1 MHKLTNFLTIG
12 GLVGAT
18 VVSGA
23 ALSMSTNSVAALE
36 TKTAKASVTVSASCS
51 MTATLNTEH
60 TATLPTG
67 TYSVNYETGGTKPYE
82 NGIGKTTINTFC
94 NDPSGYA
101 IYAIGYTNDTNGET
115 ALKNSVS
122 GSNSDIA
129 TGTATSGGTSNW
141 AMKVSASSAGDGAQ
155 IVNGF
160 DNYSSV
166 PENYMKVAGLNRST
180 ADETVGSE
188 ITTTYAAYISGG
200 QAAGTYSG
208 KVKYVLVHP
217 FSGGASDADTMQNV
231 ANWGAGI
238 DVGQEVSVQDAR
250 DGQEYTVGRICTEY
264 NGESCNA
271 SQLWMT
277 QNLDFK
283 IDPSTPLTSENT
295 NLTTSTDT
303 SGATLDGYSEENGV
317 ITWTPSST
325 LATPATINSTS
336 VSGWT
341 NDNNKPYQ
349 AEGTQ
354 SNEDIYVYNGNR
366 YNVNRYNS
374 LALCMSAG
382 HTQAECTHY
391 KVGNYYNFSA
401 ATAMNDSSEYTSQYT
416 KMPNSICPA
425 GWRLPNGPTS
435 SSSTVSEFGTMLVA
449 QGVWSGSGPS
459 YATDG
464 FTRIN
469 TTGIHGDPLYFVRSG
484 YVNGSSLYY
493 MADGYYWSS
502 AVISNIYSYSLGFA
516 SSGVSPDGSP
526 NHSYGLSVRCV
537 AE

>member
-23 ALSMSTNSVAALE
+23 ALSASTNSAAALE
-36 TKTAKASVTVSASCS
+36 TKTSKASVTVSASCS

-60 TATLPTG
+60 KATLPTG

-115 ALKNSVS
+115 ALKNSVL
-122 GSNSDIA
+122 GSDSDIA
-129 TGTATSGGTSNW
+129 TGTATSGSTSNW
-141 AMKVSASSAGDGAQ
+141 AMKVSASAAGDGAQ
-155 IVNGF
+155 ITNNF

-166 PENYMKVAGLNRST
+166 PENYMKVAGLT
-180 ADETVGSE
+180 KATEDDTVGSE
-188 ITTTYAAYISGG
+188 ITTTYAAYISGE

-217 FSGGASDADTMQNV
+217 FSGDASDADTMQNV
-231 ANWGAGI
+231 ANWGTSIA
-238 DVGQEVSVQDAR
+238 VGQEVSVQDER

-264 NGESCNA
+264 DGEDCKA
-271 SQLWMT
+271 SELWMT

-283 IDPSTPLTSENT
+283 IDPLTPLTSENT
-295 NLTTSTDT
+295 NLTTSTNT

-325 LATPATINSTS
+325 LATPATINNTS

-341 NDNNKPYQ
+341 SDNYKPYQ

-354 SNEDIYVYNGNR
+354 SNEDIYVYNGT
-366 YNVNRYNS
+366 RYNS
-374 LALCMSAG
+374 LATCISAG

-401 ATAMNDSSEYTSQYT
+401 ATAMNDSSKYTSNYT

-435 SSSTVSEFGTMLVA
+435 SSSTVSEFGTMLAA
-449 QGVWSGSGPS
+449 QGVWSGSSSS

-484 YVNGSSLYY
+484 IVDGSSLSS
-493 MADGYYWSS
+493 MASVGLYWSS
-502 AVISNIYSYSLGFA
+502 AVSSSNFGFNLGFD
-516 SSGVSPDGSP
+516 SGSVDPQNGNDRYFGF
-526 NHSYGLSVRCV
+526 SVRCV